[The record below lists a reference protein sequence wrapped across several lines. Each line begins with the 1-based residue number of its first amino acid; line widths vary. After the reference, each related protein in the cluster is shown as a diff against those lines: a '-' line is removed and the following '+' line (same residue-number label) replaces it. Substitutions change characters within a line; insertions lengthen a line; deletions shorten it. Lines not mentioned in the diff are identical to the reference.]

1 MKYLKNRLIVLM
13 LMLMI
18 PNAWTLADN
27 CYLSDNH
34 HPIQIKASHVQGLQ
48 LLMLVKYTYIAQNN
62 MKLANQH
69 YLHK

>member
-13 LMLMI
+13 
-18 PNAWTLADN
+18 
-27 CYLSDNH
+27 
-34 HPIQIKASHVQGLQ
+34 LQ